1 MRFAFFSKTPA
12 NASACR
18 TPKFARPPLHAKHSC
33 LRPFK
38 ISSLL
43 PEARDL
49 ASSALQQSSLQSLY
63 GTKNAQTT
71 VESYLCPDV
80 GDGTLVSPEVFGH
93 ELEALL
99 EKLRGSDNPKVRA
112 MLEDVIVPLLEN
124 GQLLSAYRGLM
135 IGG

>member
-1 MRFAFFSKTPA
+1 MPTPVQ
-12 NASACR
+12 NLFNPSVG
-18 TPKFARPPLHAKHSC
+18 
-33 LRPFK
+33 
-38 ISSLL
+38 IQSLMPMPDVEGL

-49 ASSALQQSSLQSLY
+49 ASSALQQSTLQSLY

>member
-1 MRFAFFSKTPA
+1 MPTPVQ
-12 NASACR
+12 NLFNPSVG
-18 TPKFARPPLHAKHSC
+18 
-33 LRPFK
+33 
-38 ISSLL
+38 IQSLMSMPDVEGL

-63 GTKNAQTT
+63 GTKHAQTT

-135 IGG
+135 LGG

>member
-1 MRFAFFSKTPA
+1 MPTPVQ
-12 NASACR
+12 NLFNPSVG
-18 TPKFARPPLHAKHSC
+18 
-33 LRPFK
+33 
-38 ISSLL
+38 IQSLMSMPDVEGL

>member
-1 MRFAFFSKTPA
+1 MPTPVQ
-12 NASACR
+12 NLFNPSVG
-18 TPKFARPPLHAKHSC
+18 
-33 LRPFK
+33 
-38 ISSLL
+38 IQSLMPMPDVEGL

-49 ASSALQQSSLQSLY
+49 ASGALQQSTLQSLY

-71 VESYLCPDV
+71 VEAYLCPDV

-93 ELEALL
+93 ELETLL

>member
-1 MRFAFFSKTPA
+1 MPTPVQ
-12 NASACR
+12 NLFNPSVG
-18 TPKFARPPLHAKHSC
+18 
-33 LRPFK
+33 
-38 ISSLL
+38 IQSLMPMPDVEGL

-49 ASSALQQSSLQSLY
+49 ASSALQQSTLQSLY

-93 ELEALL
+93 ELETLL

>member
-1 MRFAFFSKTPA
+1 MPM
-12 NASACR
+12 
-18 TPKFARPPLHAKHSC
+18 PDVEG
-33 LRPFK
+33 
-38 ISSLL
+38 L

-49 ASSALQQSSLQSLY
+49 ASGALQQSTLQSLY

-71 VESYLCPDV
+71 VEAYLCPDV

-93 ELEALL
+93 ELETLL

>member
-1 MRFAFFSKTPA
+1 MPTPVQ
-12 NASACR
+12 NLFNPSVG
-18 TPKFARPPLHAKHSC
+18 
-33 LRPFK
+33 
-38 ISSLL
+38 IQSLMSMPDVEGL

-71 VESYLCPDV
+71 VESYLRPDV

-93 ELEALL
+93 DLEALL

>member
-1 MRFAFFSKTPA
+1 MPTPVQ
-12 NASACR
+12 NLFNPSVG
-18 TPKFARPPLHAKHSC
+18 
-33 LRPFK
+33 
-38 ISSLL
+38 IQSLMSMPDVEGL

-124 GQLLSAYRGLM
+124 GQLFSAYRGLM

>member
-1 MRFAFFSKTPA
+1 MPM
-12 NASACR
+12 
-18 TPKFARPPLHAKHSC
+18 PDVEG
-33 LRPFK
+33 
-38 ISSLL
+38 L

-49 ASSALQQSSLQSLY
+49 ASSALQQSTLQSLY
-63 GTKNAQTT
+63 GIKNAQTT
-71 VESYLCPDV
+71 VEAYLCPDV

-93 ELEALL
+93 ELETLL

>member
-1 MRFAFFSKTPA
+1 MPTPVQ
-12 NASACR
+12 NLFNPSVG
-18 TPKFARPPLHAKHSC
+18 
-33 LRPFK
+33 
-38 ISSLL
+38 IQSLMSMPDVEGL

-71 VESYLCPDV
+71 VEAYLCPDV

-93 ELEALL
+93 ELETLL

-135 IGG
+135 ISG